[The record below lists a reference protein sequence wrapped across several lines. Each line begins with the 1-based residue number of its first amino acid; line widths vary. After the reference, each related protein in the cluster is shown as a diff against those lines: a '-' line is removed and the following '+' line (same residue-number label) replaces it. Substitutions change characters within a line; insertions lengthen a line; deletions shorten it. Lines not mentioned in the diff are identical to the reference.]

1 MSSVTRPVSLLLIYG
16 GVYFGRVL
24 GAAVSALCPP
34 QGFVIQLQVR
44 SLPSRGKTLVLSK

>member
-1 MSSVTRPVSLLLIYG
+1 MSSVMRPVSLLLIYG
-16 GVYFGRVL
+16 GVYFGGVL

-44 SLPSRGKTLVLSK
+44 SLPSHGKTLVLSK